1 MSARHSHC
9 PHCGTEIGEIK
20 RRSIPDHRR
29 LFALIK
35 QAFDN
40 WPEAH
45 EFTPESPEHLRAWL
59 TCKAGWRKSTPIQ
72 FGSKTDQSL
81 MVLAM
86 TAAIKAAG
94 GNAFVT
100 PHGTGVAVIAPR
112 SMCFKGMGQQE
123 FGLLR
128 DAITDIIRAETGI
141 DAESVS
147 RET

>member
-1 MSARHSHC
+1 MSDCREHC
-9 PHCGTEIGEIK
+9 PECGCEIGPK
-20 RRSIPDHRR
+20 RRRSLPDHRR

-35 QAFDN
+35 RAYEN
-40 WPEAH
+40 WPEGH
-45 EFTPESPEHLRAWL
+45 DFQPEHPEHLRAWL
-59 TCKAGWRKSTPIQ
+59 MCKAGWREATPIQ
-72 FGSKTDQSL
+72 FGSSTDQHL

-86 TAAIKAAG
+86 TAAIRAARG
-94 GNAFVT
+94 TAFVV

-112 SMCFKGMGQQE
+112 SMDFRSMGQQE

>member
-1 MSARHSHC
+1 MSARHDCC
-9 PHCGTEIGEIK
+9 PHCGCEIGDRK
-20 RRSIPDHRR
+20 RRSVPDHRR

-72 FGSKTDQSL
+72 FGSRTDQSL

-86 TAAIKAAG
+86 TAAIRAAG
-94 GNAFVT
+94 GNAFVV

-128 DAITDIIRAETGI
+128 DSIEGVIELETGI
-141 DAESVS
+141 NCEAPQ
-147 RET
+147 

>member
-59 TCKAGWRKSTPIQ
+59 TCKAGWRDATAYDL
-72 FGSKTDQSL
+72 GERADAA
-81 MVLAM
+81 VVALALE
-86 TAAIKAAG
+86 AGIKAARG
-94 GNAFVT
+94 VGFVRV
-100 PHGTGVAVIAPR
+100 HGRSVAVITPKSIDFR
-112 SMCFKGMGQQE
+112 SMGQQE

-128 DAITDIIRAETGI
+128 DAITDIIKAETGI
-141 DAESVS
+141 DAEA
-147 RET
+147 RAAA